1 MSSSELPVVPR
12 PAATVM
18 LLRDTDNGP
27 EVFLQRRVKA
37 MKFAPSVTVFPGGGL
52 DDRDRSIAADH
63 WHGSPPS
70 WWAQRMGCEPE
81 LAAALVCAAV
91 RETFEECGVLLAG
104 GPGGT
109 PLTAS
114 PAQLAAAR
122 AELVDRRA
130 ALPDVLTGNGWVL
143 RADLLRPW
151 SNWITP
157 ELEKRR
163 YDTRFFVA
171 ELPEGQHADDSTTEV
186 TEAGWRR
193 PVDALNDWRAGDIQ
207 LLPPTWVTLEQ
218 LTEHADTAAA
228 LADGTERV
236 IVPLIPKVRRDGDRL
251 LLTLPGELGYD
262 SDPLSLS
269 PRQLP
274 ELTGPATPR
283 AGLLPAEQ
291 RPAHP
296 IYQKVRPVTPSASVI
311 LAENPSPMTLEG
323 TNTWLLRGPDAES
336 IIVIDPGP
344 LDETHLRLV
353 SEQGPVAQIL
363 VTHRH
368 LDHAEGAR
376 RLAELTRAPVRAL
389 DPTLVLG
396 SEGLDEGD
404 VVAAAGL
411 ELRVL
416 ATPGHTSDS
425 LCFLLDDAV
434 LTGDTILGRGTT
446 VIDHPDGRLGDYL
459 DSLRRLAELPPGVA
473 VLPGHGPELADAGT
487 VAREYLEH
495 RSQRLDQ
502 VRAALATLGPQATA
516 RQVVELVYVDVD
528 PVLWPAAEWSV
539 EAQLAY
545 LRS

>member
-1 MSSSELPVVPR
+1 
-12 PAATVM
+12 M
-18 LLRDTDNGP
+18 LLRDTANGP

-52 DDRDRSIAADH
+52 DDRDRSIDARH
-63 WHGSPPS
+63 WHGSLPS
-70 WWAQRMGCEPE
+70 WWAARLGCEPE

-104 GPGGT
+104 GPDGA
-109 PLTAS
+109 PLDAS
-114 PAQLAAAR
+114 PEQLAAPR

-130 ALPDVLTGNGWVL
+130 ALPDVLIDNGWVL
-143 RADLLRPW
+143 NADLLRPW

-157 ELEKRR
+157 EVEKRR

-171 ELPEGQHADDSTTEV
+171 ELPAGQHADDSTTEV

-193 PVDALNDWRAGDIQ
+193 PVDALDDWRAGDIQ

-218 LTEHADTAAA
+218 LAAHPDTAAV
-228 LADGTERV
+228 LADGTERE
-236 IVPLIPKVRRDGDRL
+236 IVPLIPKVRRDGDKL

-269 PRQLP
+269 PRQMP
-274 ELTGPATPR
+274 ELTGPAAPR

-296 IYQKVRPVTPSASVI
+296 TYQKVRSVTPSASVI

-323 TNTWLLRGPDAES
+323 TNTWLLRGPGAQS

-363 VTHRH
+363 LTHRH

-376 RLAELTRAPVRAL
+376 RLAELTHAPVRAL

-396 SEGLDEGD
+396 AEGLAEGD

-487 VAREYLEH
+487 VAREYLAH

-502 VRAALATLGPQATA
+502 VRAALATLGPDATA
-516 RQVVELVYVDVD
+516 RQVVELVYADVD
-528 PVLWPAAEWSV
+528 QVLWPAAEWSV

-545 LRS
+545 LRSA